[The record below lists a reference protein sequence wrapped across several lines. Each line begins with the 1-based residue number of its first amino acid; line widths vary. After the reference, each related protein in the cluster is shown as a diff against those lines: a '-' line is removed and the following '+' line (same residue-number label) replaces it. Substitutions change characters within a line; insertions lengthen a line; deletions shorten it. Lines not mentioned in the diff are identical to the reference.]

1 MTKIPF
7 LQPWKVSMCRIK
19 HASAVKIGDSLH
31 SGCFNIQMYL
41 LVASSSEKACQT
53 YLWNP
58 WKRLESI
65 ACQVGILA
73 VSRRWPTWHSFL
85 RLCCLPCFLHTQAR
99 PLIASIGYTSTVH
112 CPLPLTSFNNFK
124 KMSRAIWPSLELTGL
139 HSFTSFT
146 NGHLWLL
153 MFPVLIAEQ
162 RFGSSMVLITSSWGQ
177 VGRMDSNEWMECW
190 LKICKQLVWKG
201 QVLSPSMGRTRLKVA
216 RLFRSAE
223 NGNVPCSHSTL
234 LAVRCCF

>member
-19 HASAVKIGDSLH
+19 HASAVKIGDSMH
-31 SGCFNIQMYL
+31 SGCFNIQIYL
-41 LVASSSEKACQT
+41 LVASHSEKACQT

-73 VSRRWPTWHSFL
+73 VSRRWPTWHTFL

-112 CPLPLTSFNNFK
+112 CPLHLTSFNNFK
-124 KMSRAIWPSLELTGL
+124 KMSRAFRDYLTQPWAYWTLSRRTASLHLQADTFDFSCFPSRQLNKDLE
-139 HSFTSFT
+139 
-146 NGHLWLL
+146 
-153 MFPVLIAEQ
+153 
-162 RFGSSMVLITSSWGQ
+162 
-177 VGRMDSNEWMECW
+177 
-190 LKICKQLVWKG
+190 
-201 QVLSPSMGRTRLKVA
+201 
-216 RLFRSAE
+216 
-223 NGNVPCSHSTL
+223 VPCSLSPP
-234 LAVRCCF
+234 ADDS